1 MKSFKI
7 ILGLTAVILASF
19 LFIPENNTP
28 IDFNSVYKA
37 HQNLLKPENHGTLN
51 D

>member
-7 ILGLTAVILASF
+7 ILGLTAVILAGF
-19 LFIPENNTP
+19 LLIPENNTP

-37 HQNLLKPENHGTLN
+37 PSESLKPENHGTLN